1 MEELD
6 LSKEIHVILS
16 NDKRTDGIKSKE
28 ELKILLNKTFS
39 GNEIQMNRSEWEK
52 HIPME
57 KLLMG
62 FRISGGCFV
71 SVSYTHLTLPTKR
84 IV

>member
-6 LSKEIHVILS
+6 LSKEIYVILS

-28 ELKILLNKTFS
+28 ELEIILNKTFS

-52 HIPME
+52 HIPIE
-57 KLLMG
+57 KLLTNIG
-62 FRISGGCFV
+62 RRIQFPI
-71 SVSYTHLTLPTKR
+71 L
-84 IV
+84 